1 MGRFGG
7 SFVLVYL
14 RCDGVS
20 GPDGLVLGGGV
31 GPGFGFGL
39 APGVSGPD
47 GLVLGGGV
55 GRGLGLGLACPVL
68 LVRDIAG
75 DGLLVRSGFL

>member
-1 MGRFGG
+1 MGRFGC

-14 RCDGVS
+14 RCD
-20 GPDGLVLGGGV
+20 
-31 GPGFGFGL
+31 
-39 APGVSGPD
+39 GVSGPD